1 MRRKIQKLQKKE
13 KKRKQEMT
21 NLQEKL
27 TDNKQARQGE
37 ATTKKKIT
45 QIKHLAS
52 ENTLPID
59 KQVSLNNYFRDV
71 VFRVLK
77 IVTKEV
83 LKGGVVVGR
92 IMQHLQIVTEY
103 DKNAYRVHIELALQS
118 KIGQYRDNSVK
129 NIKWKYRSKK
139 GKGPSK

>member
-1 MRRKIQKLQKKE
+1 M
-13 KKRKQEMT
+13 
-21 NLQEKL
+21 
-27 TDNKQARQGE
+27 
-37 ATTKKKIT
+37 
-45 QIKHLAS
+45 
-52 ENTLPID
+52 
-59 KQVSLNNYFRDV
+59 
-71 VFRVLK
+71 FRVLK